1 MEAERA
7 MIDLKKAEFMLGHL
21 LEPEPATVVSVT
33 RFGFFVELE
42 AYPIDGLVP
51 LESLSGYW
59 TYDDERETLGNARA
73 GERVGLGD
81 RFLVEA
87 TNASTRRRQVTFAV
101 LERLAARGGGGAHD
115 RSERSHRPRKRPEPR
130 RGSRSAR
137 PRRSR

>member
-51 LESLSGYW
+51 LEALSGYW
-59 TYDDERETLGNARA
+59 TYDDEREILANARA
-73 GERVGLGD
+73 GERVRLGD

-101 LERLAARGGGGAHD
+101 LERLATQGGAHD
-115 RSERSHRPRKRPEPR
+115 RSEHGQRPRRRPEPR
-130 RGSRSAR
+130 RGNRSTR
-137 PRRSR
+137 T